1 MAAPSQLSSNWRAT
15 FVCSPITENSSYASF
30 FYRTVA
36 VCCIRSRWTWT
47 QTTHGV
53 RHERIHDH
61 RPSASTRLPHHQ
73 RPFALG
79 RPLGRRTAHVGP
91 DAYSASGAGSQAGQI
106 RGARM
111 KTPLDWIAVIA
122 MCLSFIAH
130 LLFYAAVDN
139 LSSDEKR
146 RRDALAMIW
155 FVSLVYLF
163 LTT

>member
-1 MAAPSQLSSNWRAT
+1 
-15 FVCSPITENSSYASF
+15 
-30 FYRTVA
+30 
-36 VCCIRSRWTWT
+36 
-47 QTTHGV
+47 
-53 RHERIHDH
+53 
-61 RPSASTRLPHHQ
+61 
-73 RPFALG
+73 
-79 RPLGRRTAHVGP
+79 
-91 DAYSASGAGSQAGQI
+91 
-106 RGARM
+106 M

-155 FVSLVYLF
+155 FVSFVYLF